1 MNETALISLIAL
13 LGWLLL
19 AVGAFRSH
27 RIGGRKMVTMGLAW
41 AAIFVA
47 VALVFHL
54 VSR

>member
-13 LGWLLL
+13 LVWLVL
-19 AVGAFRSH
+19 AVGVFRSH
-27 RIGGRKMVTMGLAW
+27 KIGGRKMVTMGLTW

-54 VSR
+54 FGR

>member
-13 LGWLLL
+13 LGWLVL

-27 RIGGRKMVTMGLAW
+27 RIGGRKMVTMGLTW

-54 VSR
+54 VGR